1 MMGVKHAELKPGR
14 NPVKDRLRLP
24 EEAPTYPLTQR
35 IRQEALL
42 ILHEGEFSAADIA
55 EMIGEETSHVTNHLR
70 DLYDA
75 GCIEFV
81 GHLGKGNFKKAVYR
95 AITRPFTSHEEFM
108 EMSLEERQES
118 IGVLFQ
124 WIVVEATASYRSKKM
139 ASDDNCVVMFDE
151 PCLDAEGRVEL
162 DEFFNACWGGDF
174 EVLEKLKSVQ
184 DIAARAANRMA
195 KSGETGVIVVASLM
209 AFERA
214 RSRIT
219 KGSSRVPVS
228 KKE

>member
-1 MMGVKHAELKPGR
+1 MGVKHAELKPGR
-14 NPVKDRLRLP
+14 RPTSEWSRLP

-35 IRQEALL
+35 IRQESLL
-42 ILHEGEFSAADIA
+42 ILHEEEFSAADIA
-55 EMIGEETSHVTNHLR
+55 EMIGEDTSHVTNHLR

-81 GHLGKGNFKKAVYR
+81 GYRGKGNFKKAVYR
-95 AITRPFTSHEEFM
+95 AIARPFTSHEEFM

-124 WIVVEATASYRSKKM
+124 WIMVEATASYRSKKM

-162 DEFFNACWGGDF
+162 EDFFNACWSGDF
-174 EVLEKLKSVQ
+174 EVLERLKSVQ
-184 DIAARAANRMA
+184 DIAARATNRMA

-219 KGSSRVPVS
+219 KGSSRLPIS
-228 KKE
+228 KE

>member
-1 MMGVKHAELKPGR
+1 MMGAKHAELKTGR
-14 NPVKDRLRLP
+14 RPANERSRLP

-35 IRQEALL
+35 TRQEALL

-55 EMIGEETSHVTNHLR
+55 QVIGEDTSHVTNHLR

-81 GHLGKGNFKKAVYR
+81 GYQGKGNFKKAVYR
-95 AITRPFTSHEEFM
+95 AIARPFTSREEAM
-108 EMSLEERQES
+108 KMSPEERQE
-118 IGVLFQ
+118 IAGVHLQ
-124 WIVVEATASYRSKKM
+124 WTLTEAVAAYRNKKM
-139 ASDDNCVVMFDE
+139 ANDENCVVMFDE
-151 PCLDAEGRVEL
+151 PCLDTAGRIEL
-162 DEFFNACWGGDF
+162 DEFFTACWSGDF
-174 EVLEKLKSVQ
+174 EVLEELKSVQ
-184 DIAARAANRMA
+184 DIAARATNRMA

-219 KGSSRVPVS
+219 EGSSRVPIS
-228 KKE
+228 KT